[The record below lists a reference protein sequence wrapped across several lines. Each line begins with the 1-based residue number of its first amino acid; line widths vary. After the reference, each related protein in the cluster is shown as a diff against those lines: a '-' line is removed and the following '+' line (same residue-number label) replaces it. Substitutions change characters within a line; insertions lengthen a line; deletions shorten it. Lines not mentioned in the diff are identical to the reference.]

1 MASSYAQQMPRRP
14 RVLVPNGIY
23 HVTSRGNRRQETFV
37 DSRDYQVFLA
47 LLAAISIRREWRCR
61 GYCLM
66 PNHYH
71 LVLETPG
78 ADLSEGMQH
87 LNGEYAQCFNR
98 FHGYDGHVF
107 QGRYYSILVE
117 SDWHL
122 AELSR
127 YLALNP
133 VRAGLT
139 RSAREWRWSSY
150 RAMAEGTAAPP
161 FLTVEPVLAFF
172 GHSVERARKAFVDF
186 VEGTLPLVQRGMPL

>member
-1 MASSYAQQMPRRP
+1 
-14 RVLVPNGIY
+14 
-23 HVTSRGNRRQETFV
+23 
-37 DSRDYQVFLA
+37 
-47 LLAAISIRREWRCR
+47 
-61 GYCLM
+61 M

-71 LVLETPG
+71 LVLETPN
-78 ADLSEGMQH
+78 ADLPEGMQL

-107 QGRYYSILVE
+107 RGRYYAVLIE

-139 RSAREWRWSSY
+139 RSARQWQWSSY
-150 RAMAEGTAAPP
+150 QAIAEGTAAPP

-172 GHSVERARKAFVDF
+172 GHNLEGARTAFVDF
-186 VEGTLPLVQRGMPL
+186 VEGTLPLAQPSMSL